1 MDDCAFCK
9 TPIPDNEV
17 DRLVMLQAR
26 VTKKDSEAVYNLG
39 LSLYHGNLGLQKDA
53 RRAVELWTEAAELG
67 SIQALFNI
75 GFAYYFG
82 DGVQQDATKSTEFY
96 KRAAMRGHVDSR
108 HNLGCSEEDRGD
120 YDSAVRH
127 LLISAKMGLKD
138 SLESIKKTFMR
149 GLATKEQY
157 AEALKGYQHALEEM
171 KSHNSDVAMAFLD
184 KSKAGSGF
192 A

>member
-1 MDDCAFCK
+1 
-9 TPIPDNEV
+9 
-17 DRLVMLQAR
+17 MLQAR

-171 KSHNSDVAMAFLD
+171 KSHNRDVAMAFLD